1 MCVNCR
7 AVNNI
12 TVKYRHP
19 IPCLDDMLDELHG
32 ACVFSKIDLKSGYH
46 QIRMK
51 EDDEWKIA
59 FKTKYGLYEW
69 LVMSFGLTNAPNTL
83 MRLMNHVL
91 CAFISRF
98 VVVYFDDIL
107 IYSKNLDDHVVH
119 LNSIMDVLRK
129 KKFFVNLKKC
139 TFCTDKLVF
148 LGFFVSAQG
157 IQVDEEK
164 IRAIQDW
171 PSPTSVGH
179 VCSFHGL
186 ASFYRKYVKDFSSI
200 TSPLTEVIKK
210 NVGFKWGDE
219 QEKAFQLIKEKLTHA
234 HLLVLPDFTKTFEIE
249 CDASG
254 TGIGVVLMQEGRPIA
269 YFSEKLSRA
278 VLNHPVYDKKLYA
291 LVQAL
296 ETWQHYLWLKEFVIY
311 TDHESLKH
319 LKGQYKLNR
328 RHALWVEF
336 IGIFPYVIR
345 YKQGKENIV
354 AEVLSRMYILV
365 STLDEKLLGF
375 EHIKELYPLD
385 HDLCEE
391 FRAYEENVVSKFFRH
406 EGFLFQEN
414 KLCVELLFV

>member
-1 MCVNCR
+1 M
-7 AVNNI
+7 
-12 TVKYRHP
+12 
-19 IPCLDDMLDELHG
+19 
-32 ACVFSKIDLKSGYH
+32 
-46 QIRMK
+46 
-51 EDDEWKIA
+51 
-59 FKTKYGLYEW
+59 
-69 LVMSFGLTNAPNTL
+69 
-83 MRLMNHVL
+83 
-91 CAFISRF
+91 
-98 VVVYFDDIL
+98 
-107 IYSKNLDDHVVH
+107 
-119 LNSIMDVLRK
+119 
-129 KKFFVNLKKC
+129 
-139 TFCTDKLVF
+139 
-148 LGFFVSAQG
+148 
-157 IQVDEEK
+157 
-164 IRAIQDW
+164 
-171 PSPTSVGH
+171 
-179 VCSFHGL
+179 
-186 ASFYRKYVKDFSSI
+186 KDFSSI

-254 TGIGVVLMQEGRPIA
+254 TGIGVVLMQGGRPIA

-291 LVQAL
+291 LVRAL

-354 AEVLSRMYILV
+354 AEALSRMYILV

-385 HDLCEE
+385 HDFCEE
-391 FRAYEENVVSKFFRH
+391 FRAYEKNAVSKFFRH